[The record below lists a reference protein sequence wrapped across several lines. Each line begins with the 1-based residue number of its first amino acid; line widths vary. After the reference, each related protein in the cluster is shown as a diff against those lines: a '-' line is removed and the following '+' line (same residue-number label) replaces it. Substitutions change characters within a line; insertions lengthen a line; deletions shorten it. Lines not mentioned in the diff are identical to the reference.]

1 MVPDILWSAAMM
13 GDIHLSLG
21 MEREDSQCDFLL
33 EDLMD
38 IGLYDSEF
46 LHHGSWEER
55 AFHYT
60 APSTSALYDHIS
72 SLEENNRRMRVRI
85 QVVE

>member
-21 MEREDSQCDFLL
+21 MEREESQRDFLL

-38 IGLYDSEF
+38 ISLYDSDF
-46 LHHGSWEER
+46 LNRGSWEER
-55 AFHYT
+55 AFRYT
-60 APSTSALYDHIS
+60 ASSTSTLYDHIS
-72 SLEENNRRMRVRI
+72 SLGI
-85 QVVE
+85 IIVE